1 MDAIEMLKKEHKG
14 AKALMEEIIQASGA
28 KRKKLFETLKGELE
42 IHDRVEEQVFYPA
55 VKNNPNAST
64 FPAVDK
70 LAHETVESALAA
82 LEKLPVDDK
91 NWLDSFKAMQKA
103 LLAHVA
109 DEETRLFVTIRT
121 ILSNDELNQVGER
134 MKAAKEKM
142 VRVAHAA

>member
-14 AKALMEEIIQASGA
+14 AKGLMEEIINANGA

-42 IHDRVEEQVFYPA
+42 IHDRVEETVFYPA
-55 VKNNPNAST
+55 VKNSPNASS

-70 LAHETVESALAA
+70 LAHETVEAALAN
-82 LEKLPVDDK
+82 LEKQAVDDK
-91 NWLDSFKAMQKA
+91 SWLESFKAMQKA

-121 ILSNDELNQVGER
+121 ILSNDELAQLGDR

-142 VRVAHAA
+142 VKTHA